1 MREEIFRG
9 IADPLRRAILDLLRT
24 RPRPVEEIAGH
35 FPVSR
40 PAISKHL
47 RVLREA
53 GLVVEEKSGR
63 QRFYALAA
71 AQLAPAREWLE
82 ALAGPGPE
90 PGPGSDAERSSEPP
104 ARRAPAG
111 SVAPRPAAPRN
122 PDPSRPPDRSE
133 PSREEPLG
141 EDWRSW

>member
-1 MREEIFRG
+1 MTEQIFRG
-9 IADPLRRAILDLLRT
+9 IADPLRRAILDLLRA
-24 RPRPVEEIAGH
+24 RPRPVEEIARH

-53 GLVVEEKSGR
+53 GLVVEERAGR

-71 AQLAPAREWLE
+71 AELAVARDWLDSLAGSEAREGSAPA
-82 ALAGPGPE
+82 P
-90 PGPGSDAERSSEPP
+90 
-104 ARRAPAG
+104 
-111 SVAPRPAAPRN
+111 PRPAPPQAGDRA
-122 PDPSRPPDRSE
+122 SRPPDRSAD
-133 PSREEPLG
+133 SGEEPQA

>member
-1 MREEIFRG
+1 MKEEIFRG
-9 IADPLRRAILDLLRT
+9 IADPVRRAILDLLQM
-24 RPRPVEEIAGH
+24 RPRPVEEIAGY

-63 QRFYALAA
+63 QRFYALVAGE
-71 AQLAPAREWLE
+71 LAPAREWLE
-82 ALAGPGPE
+82 SLAGPGV
-90 PGPGSDAERSSEPP
+90 
-104 ARRAPAG
+104 PAG
-111 SVAPRPAAPRN
+111 STPASPPPPEQSSRHTAPPTRPRAAAPSGGRLERKADS
-122 PDPSRPPDRSE
+122 PGEAR
-133 PSREEPLG
+133 G